1 HGDGSP
7 ALSIHGGGARRRRGS
22 LGGGLLSGAVS
33 GPGVRARSPSP
44 AAGRRQSTPAASSS
58 SVGRKLAGNRR
69 KSSPSVR
76 GLHTAR
82 VAAGRPR
89 SATATATDNPRSN
102 ASARRSSSA
111 QPACGGIERACR
123 PAGMSKE
130 AAAVADEAPAASS
143 SAATS
148 RPEGG
153 GDLVQFE
160 ARSATQFGS
169 PEQTKAAAE
178 ADPTP
183 VREARRLT
191 TAFLARGTAP
201 AMASLEEDPPAA
213 VLTGSDTGGGGESG
227 DNTTDERSAAESVA
241 QLAGRIFS
249 ASSGI
254 DPATL
259 RRLARPAP
267 NNLPGAGASAVEL
280 RRLLAA
286 RDEEAATL
294 RTVLRDVIEGKEELV
309 SGALAIE
316 GRLAGELAGKKE
328 EADAAAGAMRAEIEA
343 LEGKLKEASVRVQR
357 RGGGARERAGGA
369 PEGGAGQERLARGG
383 D

>member
-1 HGDGSP
+1 M
-7 ALSIHGGGARRRRGS
+7 
-22 LGGGLLSGAVS
+22 
-33 GPGVRARSPSP
+33 
-44 AAGRRQSTPAASSS
+44 ST
-58 SVGRKLAGNRR
+58 
-69 KSSPSVR
+69 
-76 GLHTAR
+76 
-82 VAAGRPR
+82 
-89 SATATATDNPRSN
+89 
-102 ASARRSSSA
+102 ASASA
-111 QPACGGIERACR
+111 
-123 PAGMSKE
+123 
-130 AAAVADEAPAASS
+130 APVASS

-148 RPEGG
+148 HPEGG
-153 GDLVQFE
+153 DDLVGFE

-191 TAFLARGTAP
+191 TAFRARGTAP

-213 VLTGSDTGGGGESG
+213 DLPGSDAGGCGGESG
-227 DNTTDERSAAESVA
+227 DNTDERSAAESVA

-267 NNLPGAGASAVEL
+267 NNLPGVGASAVEL

-294 RTVLRDVIEGKEELV
+294 RTVLQDVVEGKEELV
-309 SGALAIE
+309 SGALRIE
-316 GRLAGELAGKKE
+316 GRLAGELAGKDE
-328 EADAAAGAMRAEIEA
+328 EADAAAGAMRVEVES
-343 LEGKLKEASVRVQR
+343 LEGKL
-357 RGGGARERAGGA
+357 RE
-369 PEGGAGQERLARGG
+369 
-383 D
+383 